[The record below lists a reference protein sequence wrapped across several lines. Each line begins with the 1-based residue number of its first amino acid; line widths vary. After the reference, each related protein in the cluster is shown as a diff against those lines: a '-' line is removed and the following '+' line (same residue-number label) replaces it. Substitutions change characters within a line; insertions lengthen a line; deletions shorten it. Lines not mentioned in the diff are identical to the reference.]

1 MPALECF
8 IDHIGLFYCDEGAYD
23 GPASGLYLNQL
34 PGISIEGMQ
43 HIADSDQESYLVLW
57 ADIQKT
63 AGTEFFLEVRN
74 EIRKCHTLNGTCDYD
89 ELICNNIEELTLAWQ
104 YKLAVVLCY
113 FRLFTDRVNFWTTVT
128 RDEAAQ
134 MRDFY
139 IEKYNVA
146 LNQGVLLLD
155 TTGCCMDCG
164 GNPRIVTW
172 LP

>member
-1 MPALECF
+1 MALDCF
-8 IDHIGLFYCDEGAYD
+8 IDHIGLFYCDAGAYD
-23 GPASGLYLNQL
+23 QPASGIYLNQL

-57 ADIQKT
+57 AEIQK
-63 AGTEFFLEVRN
+63 AAANEFIIEVKN
-74 EIRKCHTLNGTCDYD
+74 MIRQCHSLNRECDYD
-89 ELICNNIEELTLAWQ
+89 ELICANVDELTLAWQ

-113 FRLFTDRVNFWTTVT
+113 YRLFSDRVNFWTTVT

-134 MRDFY
+134 LRDFY
-139 IEKYNVA
+139 IEKYGVA
-146 LNQGVLLLD
+146 LNQSVLLMD
-155 TTGCCMDCG
+155 TSGCCMECG